1 MNSKYPRYS
10 VLAAAVGGLLASS
23 FAAAQT
29 EEMPRERQ
37 TQQTTRDRQDMDMQR
52 QDMDTR
58 DRQTA
63 ETQRDA
69 QEDAMDGQEQVNE
82 ALKVVK
88 QMKKDPQLTNL
99 LERAQGVYIVPDF
112 GKAAV
117 GVGGRGGEGVLLIKR
132 DGEWSGPAFYNF
144 GRVSAGLQAG
154 VEAGSIAM
162 LLMTQ
167 DAVQP
172 FTSQKNNFSL
182 DASAGLTVVNYS
194 AQGRAT
200 AGEPDV
206 ITWSDTEGLFAGA
219 AIGVSGFTRDEDENR
234 AYYKKQATT
243 QQIFSG
249 NVKNPHADALKDAL
263 PTRTASR

>member
-1 MNSKYPRYS
+1 MNSKYPRYT
-10 VLAAAVGGLLASS
+10 VLAAAIGGLLASS
-23 FAAAQT
+23 FATAN
-29 EEMPRERQ
+29 EETTRERQ
-37 TQQTTRDRQDMDMQR
+37 TMQERQDRQDR
-52 QDMDTR
+52 QNTSRQGMDTE

-63 ETQRDA
+63 RSETQRDA
-69 QEDAMDGQEQVNE
+69 RDGQEQVNE

-88 QMKKDPQLTNL
+88 QMKKDPKLTDL
-99 LERAQGVYIVPDF
+99 LQQAQGVYIVPDF
-112 GKAAV
+112 GRAAM
-117 GVGGRGGEGVLLIKR
+117 GVGGRGGEGVLLLKR
-132 DGEWSGPAFYNF
+132 NGEWSGPAFYNF

-154 VEAGSIAM
+154 VDAGSIAM

-182 DASAGLTVVNYS
+182 DATAGLTVVNYA

-219 AIGVSGFTRDEDENR
+219 SIGVSGFTRDEDENR

-263 PTRTASR
+263 PTRTAQR